1 MRDGQG
7 EVAAVAD
14 VIVRPASV
22 RLRAGEA
29 AQLLAQVNDSNG
41 RPIGGAELT
50 FSTVT
55 PRMLR
60 VSPAG
65 AISAVGPVGDGLITV
80 SSGSTHREVP
90 VVITAGIAS
99 AARLTT
105 GGAQQGEAG
114 TTLPE
119 PIVVSVTD
127 AFGNA
132 VSREDVRFQASGSG
146 SADPTTATTDA
157 AGIARAVWT
166 LGENAGPQ
174 TLQASVGEASTILE
188 ALAVAGRMASIEPV
202 GVLARR
208 VSAGDSVLVRLR
220 AADRHGNGV
229 SGVVMAFSVSG
240 GGGTVAPA
248 RVETGPDGL
257 AQTRWVTGRSAGINV
272 LAARAIDVRD
282 TTIRIDVR
290 THGGAPAA
298 VEIVRGG
305 TQRAA
310 VGAPVPVPPTV
321 SVVDQYGNAVSAA
334 RIRFL
339 ASSGSVEP
347 AETVT
352 DEAGR
357 AAVQRWVLGTAGA
370 NTLSVIVDGVTDTL
384 RVVATG
390 RQP

>member
-1 MRDGQG
+1 MRDGPG
-7 EVAAVAD
+7 EVAVVAD
-14 VIVRPASV
+14 VIVRPATI

-50 FSTVT
+50 FSTVS

-132 VSREDVRFQASGSG
+132 VSRADVRFQASGSG
-146 SADPTTATTDA
+146 TADPDTATTDA

-174 TLQASVGEASTILE
+174 TLQASVGEASTLVE

-202 GVLARR
+202 GAARR

>member
-1 MRDGQG
+1 
-7 EVAAVAD
+7 
-14 VIVRPASV
+14 
-22 RLRAGEA
+22 
-29 AQLLAQVNDSNG
+29 
-41 RPIGGAELT
+41 
-50 FSTVT
+50 
-55 PRMLR
+55 
-60 VSPAG
+60 
-65 AISAVGPVGDGLITV
+65 
-80 SSGSTHREVP
+80 
-90 VVITAGIAS
+90 
-99 AARLTT
+99 
-105 GGAQQGEAG
+105 
-114 TTLPE
+114 
-119 PIVVSVTD
+119 
-127 AFGNA
+127 
-132 VSREDVRFQASGSG
+132 
-146 SADPTTATTDA
+146 
-157 AGIARAVWT
+157 
-166 LGENAGPQ
+166 
-174 TLQASVGEASTILE
+174 
-188 ALAVAGRMASIEPV
+188 
-202 GVLARR
+202 
-208 VSAGDSVLVRLR
+208 
-220 AADRHGNGV
+220 
-229 SGVVMAFSVSG
+229 
-240 GGGTVAPA
+240 
-248 RVETGPDGL
+248 
-257 AQTRWVTGRSAGINV
+257 VTGRSAGINV